1 MQVLITIDMEQDC
14 PPYLSTFQ
22 GVQEGTP
29 RVLRL
34 LKELGIPAT
43 FFTTGDVARRF
54 PKVVESIVAGGHELG
69 CHGDTHRRFG
79 TMDEREAEKE
89 IVDASQTLRAFG
101 KVVSF
106 RAPNLDFPSQF
117 LPILS
122 SNGYR
127 VDSSYG
133 RHKPGTFFSEPTR
146 AGELMRIPASVAPS
160 WLRIPR
166 LLRNAILSQ
175 LRGPAVFFF
184 HPWEFVD
191 ATGWEIPIDCRYRTG
206 DPALDSLAAT
216 VEFFRARSA
225 TFHSMSELAP
235 N

>member
-1 MQVLITIDMEQDC
+1 MKVLVTVDMEQDC
-14 PPYLSTFQ
+14 PPYLSSFQ
-22 GVQEGTP
+22 GVQDGTP

-34 LKELGIPAT
+34 LRRLGIRGT

-54 PKVVESIVAGGHELG
+54 PQVIERIVSDGHELG

-79 TMDEREAEKE
+79 TMSALEASKE
-89 IVDASQTLRAFG
+89 IVDASATLRQFA

-106 RAPNLDFPSQF
+106 RAPNLDFPNEF
-117 LPILS
+117 LSILQD
-122 SNGYR
+122 NGYQ

-146 AGELMRIPASVAPS
+146 TGDIVRIPASVAPS

-166 LLRNAILSQ
+166 LLRNALLSQ
-175 LRGPAVFFF
+175 LRNPAVFFF

-191 ATGWEIPIDCRYRTG
+191 ATSWDIPIDCRYRTG
-206 DPALDSLAAT
+206 DPALESLAAT
-216 VEFFRARSA
+216 VEFFRNRSA
-225 TFHSMSELAP
+225 AFHTMSELAV
-235 N
+235 

>member
-1 MQVLITIDMEQDC
+1 MQVLVTVDMEQDC
-14 PPYLSTFQ
+14 PPYLSSFQ
-22 GVQEGTP
+22 GVTEGTP
-29 RVLRL
+29 RVLSL
-34 LKELGIPAT
+34 LARLGIKGT

-54 PKVVESIVAGGHELG
+54 PQVIERIVAEGHELG

-79 TMDEREAEKE
+79 TMSAEEARKE
-89 IVDASQTLRAFG
+89 IVDASRTLRAFG
-101 KVVSF
+101 KVESF
-106 RAPNLDFPSQF
+106 RAPNLDFPNDF
-117 LPILS
+117 LSILQD
-122 SNGYR
+122 NGYR

-146 AGELMRIPASVAPS
+146 VGDIVRIPASVAPS

-191 ATGWEIPIDCRYRTG
+191 ATGWNIPIDCRYRTG
-206 DPALDSLAAT
+206 DPALESLAAT
-216 VEFFRARSA
+216 VEFFRAREG
-225 TFHSMSELAP
+225 TFHTMNELAA
-235 N
+235 

>member
-1 MQVLITIDMEQDC
+1 MQVLVTVDMEQDC
-14 PPYLSTFQ
+14 PPYLSSFQ
-22 GVQEGTP
+22 GVVEGTP
-29 RVLRL
+29 RVLSL
-34 LKELGIPAT
+34 LARLGIKGT

-54 PKVVESIVAGGHELG
+54 PQVIERIVSEGHELG

-79 TMDEREAEKE
+79 TMSSDEARKE

-101 KVVSF
+101 PVVSF
-106 RAPNLDFPSQF
+106 RAPNLDFPNEF
-117 LPILS
+117 LSILED
-122 SNGYR
+122 NGYR

-146 AGELMRIPASVAPS
+146 VGDIVRIPASVAPS

-191 ATGWEIPIDCRYRTG
+191 ATGWNIPIDCRYRTG
-206 DPALDSLAAT
+206 DPALDSLSAT
-216 VEFFRARSA
+216 VEFFRARAGS
-225 TFHSMSELAP
+225 FHTMSELAA
-235 N
+235 